1 MDDSPRFDEISTE
14 DFRGLQEAPL
24 ASDAAT
30 ASAARADDLTDEA
43 GARLDRD
50 TLEADLDDEV
60 LTDNED
66 ISAGLSTSSFDVVLQ
81 SDMEGDEI
89 ETNSIHASDMDAPD
103 APGEIDIEDLPDNAL
118 DLTGIPADALLDPI
132 EE

>member
-43 GARLDRD
+43 GARLNRD
-50 TLEADLDDEV
+50 THFTHEIFAV
-60 LTDNED
+60 AFCA
-66 ISAGLSTSSFDVVLQ
+66 SAVEFMDSTITAKS
-81 SDMEGDEI
+81 
-89 ETNSIHASDMDAPD
+89 
-103 APGEIDIEDLPDNAL
+103 
-118 DLTGIPADALLDPI
+118 
-132 EE
+132 